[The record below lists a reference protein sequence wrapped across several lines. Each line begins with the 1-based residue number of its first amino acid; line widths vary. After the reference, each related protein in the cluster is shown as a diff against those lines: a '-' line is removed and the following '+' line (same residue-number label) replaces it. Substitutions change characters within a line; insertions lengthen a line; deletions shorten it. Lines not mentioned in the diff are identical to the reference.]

1 MLCLTRTP
9 FENIRIN
16 EEISIAVLGINGNED
31 DAPAYATLKEEM
43 GTLGYAM
50 YAPKQIELDW
60 STQYAFNNYL
70 AEAVVFLPGYDNL
83 KSSLKVTANGTNIL
97 PFEYERQAG
106 GSIVSLRYYV
116 RKSEAIDRVVFK
128 VRYRPSNDFDRDYTL
143 TITVNNETQFDE
155 PAISGP

>member
-1 MLCLTRTP
+1 MAMRMMHQSMSP
-9 FENIRIN
+9 
-16 EEISIAVLGINGNED
+16 
-31 DAPAYATLKEEM
+31 LKEEM
-43 GTLGYAM
+43 DALGYAM
-50 YAPKQIELDW
+50 HAPKQIELDW

-97 PFEYERQAG
+97 PFEYECQAG

-128 VRYRPSNDFDRDYTL
+128 VRYRPSSEFDRDYTL
-143 TITVNNETQFDE
+143 TITVNSETQFDE